1 MIRENLEYLYSQ
13 YKNCIRKEYE
23 EYFGAKDAYKSY
35 IEGCEK
41 QRDDIY
47 NFAKE
52 QFGKNTE
59 FEKINESYLERKVED
74 VSIKLSKYGYET
86 RVSRNL

>member
-23 EYFGAKDAYKSY
+23 EYFGAKDTYKSY
-35 IEGCEK
+35 IIGCEK
-41 QRDDIY
+41 QKDDIL

-52 QFGKNTE
+52 QLERNNE
-59 FEKINESYLERKVED
+59 FEKFEENLLERKAED
-74 VSIKLSKYGYET
+74 FSIKLSKYGYET